1 MGNTTP
7 AAEIASEPTRF
18 PVLPP
23 HFMKPSRTAIVAA
36 LGLSLAG
43 LNAQEIN
50 NADFSHGK
58 AGWQGDGKA
67 VYFDAAGQVSEIP
80 TPGSVPGLK
89 FELNK
94 NSWKQ
99 IKQSLR
105 AKPKETDVSISV
117 QVMADTSF
125 KRVEKS
131 REFSKVD
138 FGEGGGYVWSALV
151 YPECDFLIR
160 VKDGSWFYRP
170 LSLKPAGTWKT
181 LTADFPKLEKS
192 TREIAL
198 LFPPG
203 EGTVYIKG
211 K

>member
-1 MGNTTP
+1 MG
-7 AAEIASEPTRF
+7 I
-18 PVLPP
+18 
-23 HFMKPSRTAIVAA
+23 
-36 LGLSLAG
+36 SLLG

-50 NADFSHGK
+50 NADFSRGK
-58 AGWQGDGKA
+58 AGWQGDGKV
-67 VYFDAAGQVSEIP
+67 VYFDAAGKVSETS
-80 TPGSVPGLK
+80 TPGSVAGLK
-89 FELNK
+89 FELRK
-94 NSWKQ
+94 NSWLE

-105 AKPKETDVSISV
+105 ANKKETDVSISV
-117 QVMADTSF
+117 QVMAEPGF

-131 REFSKVD
+131 KEFSNVD

-181 LTADFPKLEKS
+181 FTADFPKLTKS
-192 TREIAL
+192 NREIAL

>member
-1 MGNTTP
+1 M
-7 AAEIASEPTRF
+7 
-18 PVLPP
+18 
-23 HFMKPSRTAIVAA
+23 AA
-36 LGLSLAG
+36 LGVSLAG
-43 LNAQEIN
+43 LNAQEIK
-50 NADFSHGK
+50 NADFSQGK
-58 AGWQGDGKA
+58 AGWQGPGTV
-67 VYFDAAGQVSEIP
+67 VYFDAAGQVSE
-80 TPGSVPGLK
+80 TASPGAVPGLK

-94 NSWKQ
+94 NSWRE

-105 AKPKETDVSISV
+105 SKPKETDISISV
-117 QVMADTSF
+117 QVMADPSF
-125 KRVEKS
+125 QRLEKS
-131 REFSKVD
+131 KDYSDVD

-181 LTADFPKLEKS
+181 FTADFPKLKTS
-192 TREIAL
+192 AREIAL

>member
-1 MGNTTP
+1 MNPTSIVI
-7 AAEIASEPTRF
+7 AAILAFSASAS
-18 PVLPP
+18 
-23 HFMKPSRTAIVAA
+23 K
-36 LGLSLAG
+36 
-43 LNAQEIN
+43 AQEIN
-50 NADFSHGK
+50 NADFSRGK
-58 AGWQGDGKA
+58 AGWQGDGKV
-67 VYFDAAGQVSEIP
+67 VYFDAAGQVSETA

-94 NSWKQ
+94 NSWRE

-117 QVMADTSF
+117 QVMADPAF
-125 KRVEKS
+125 KRLEKS
-131 REFSKVD
+131 KDFSNVD
-138 FGEGGGYVWSALV
+138 FGEGGGFVWSALV

-170 LSLKPAGTWKT
+170 LSLKPTGTWKT
-181 LTADFPKLEKS
+181 FTADFPKLEKS
-192 TREIAL
+192 SREIAL